1 MSDDTRKAQ
10 DDAAAM
16 LLIDLAFLLPP
27 GTDLQR
33 ITTLL
38 IAYRHAVTAHTRDED
53 PLGVTS
59 EQPPDARGRLM
70 LNAYGRQCYD
80 AGRLAA
86 TPSDLEK
93 ALRDLLDVIAADN
106 LIPESVSYMRQAR
119 AALPQASAS
128 APPEKGHVLACMSG
142 RHSFYRPS
150 DGPERCRWC
159 GASASALSPEPRKDV
174 LGEMSMKAFQAEH
187 ANDSPLHPHDI
198 VRYSQMDM
206 DAATKT
212 LHVEIERLRG
222 ALSPSSSPSA
232 LQPTKGKDPS

>member
-53 PLGVTS
+53 P
-59 EQPPDARGRLM
+59 
-70 LNAYGRQCYD
+70 
-80 AGRLAA
+80 
-86 TPSDLEK
+86 SDLEK

-119 AALPQASAS
+119 AALPQAFAS
-128 APPEKGHVLACMSG
+128 APPEKVCPKCGSPDRDLHPLTG
-142 RHSFYRPS
+142 RDDSEVRM
-150 DGPERCRWC
+150 CRDPWH
-159 GASASALSPEPRKDV
+159 GASAS
-174 LGEMSMKAFQAEH
+174 
-187 ANDSPLHPHDI
+187 
-198 VRYSQMDM
+198 
-206 DAATKT
+206 
-212 LHVEIERLRG
+212 

>member
-53 PLGVTS
+53 P
-59 EQPPDARGRLM
+59 
-70 LNAYGRQCYD
+70 
-80 AGRLAA
+80 
-86 TPSDLEK
+86 SDLEK
-93 ALRDLLDVIAADN
+93 ALRDLLNVIAADN

-232 LQPTKGKDPS
+232 LQPQEGKDPS